1 MDIKKINLEDLDK
14 IENIEQ
20 LQFPEEMEDPK
31 KVFGE
36 LLNFYDEK
44 IQNLT
49 NKIKEEESK
58 KIDFNPNFLQ
68 NDKRIAK
75 YLNNPKFM
83 KKFNLKKH
91 QDNAQNK
98 INEMEAKEKNEVI
111 EDLKKYKEEMETEKK
126 EFLKQQNEF
135 ESLYNNYDKI
145 KLAYHKRTQEL
156 SEIKK
161 FDRTKYDEEIQKI
174 KERIKNNLKQL
185 DNMTDSKKFEENDK
199 DIEKLE
205 EEANAYHNEM
215 MIKKFKVRTETVV
228 KRSYSFFGVVCGVL
242 GGVIGGVIGG
252 VTGGVGGALVG
263 IGIGGCIGF
272 CLGSLIDRLFE

>member
-1 MDIKKINLEDLDK
+1 MNIKDINLENLDNF
-14 IENIEQ
+14 EDIEQ

-68 NDKRIAK
+68 NDTRIAK

-111 EDLKKYKEEMETEKK
+111 EDLKNYKEEMETEKK

-156 SEIKK
+156 SEMKK
-161 FDRTKYDEEIQKI
+161 FDRTKYDKEIQKI
-174 KERIKNNLKQL
+174 KEKIKNNLKQL
-185 DNMTDSKKFEENDK
+185 NNMIDSKK
-199 DIEKLE
+199 
-205 EEANAYHNEM
+205 
-215 MIKKFKVRTETVV
+215 IK
-228 KRSYSFFGVVCGVL
+228 C
-242 GGVIGGVIGG
+242 
-252 VTGGVGGALVG
+252 
-263 IGIGGCIGF
+263 
-272 CLGSLIDRLFE
+272 

>member
-1 MDIKKINLEDLDK
+1 MNIKDINLENLDNF
-14 IENIEQ
+14 EDIEQ

-68 NDKRIAK
+68 NDTRIAK

-83 KKFNLKKH
+83 EKFNLKKH

-126 EFLKQQNEF
+126 KFLKQQNEF

-252 VTGGVGGALVG
+252 VTGGVGGALAG